1 MSCSISFFL
10 LEWRIYID
18 LDVAV
23 SVTASPSGVVPG
35 GGKGGRSKIIYDE
48 PGLDHVLAIFYGVT
62 VCKIKDYIAISILFR
77 VLPVII
83 LPPPI

>member
-1 MSCSISFFL
+1 MSIFL

-35 GGKGGRSKIIYDE
+35 
-48 PGLDHVLAIFYGVT
+48 
-62 VCKIKDYIAISILFR
+62 
-77 VLPVII
+77 
-83 LPPPI
+83 